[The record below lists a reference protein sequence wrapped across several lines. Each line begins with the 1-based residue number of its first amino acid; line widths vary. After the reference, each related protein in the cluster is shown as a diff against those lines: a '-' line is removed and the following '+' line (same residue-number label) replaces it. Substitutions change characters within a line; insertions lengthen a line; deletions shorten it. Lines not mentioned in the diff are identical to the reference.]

1 MALVNIVIT
10 EKNNKLLAKTY
21 LFNTEKIVDF
31 HLRTGSTTV
40 TEFFY
45 SEVEGR
51 RTKTNKYVTTLSKA
65 AFEALFDIA
74 TYESRLDLNITQIF
88 TPTVFD
94 VVRVQNFAVKGIQKC
109 WDIDGSSSMVEYD
122 RGNFE
127 TIKVNAAH
135 TLAEIAGAVSTSV
148 SVAI

>member
-1 MALVNIVIT
+1 MALVSITIT
-10 EKNNKLLAKTY
+10 EKNNKLLARTDLY
-21 LFNTEKIVDF
+21 NTEKIVDF

-45 SEVEGR
+45 KEIEGR

-65 AFEALFDIA
+65 NFESLFDIE
-74 TYESRLDLNITQIF
+74 TYEDRLDLNITQIF
-88 TPTVFD
+88 TPTKFD
-94 VVRVQNFAVKGIQKC
+94 VDRVQNIPVRDIQKC
-109 WDIDGSSSMVEYD
+109 WDIDGSSSFVEYD

-127 TIKVNAAH
+127 TIKINAAH

-148 SVAI
+148 SVAE